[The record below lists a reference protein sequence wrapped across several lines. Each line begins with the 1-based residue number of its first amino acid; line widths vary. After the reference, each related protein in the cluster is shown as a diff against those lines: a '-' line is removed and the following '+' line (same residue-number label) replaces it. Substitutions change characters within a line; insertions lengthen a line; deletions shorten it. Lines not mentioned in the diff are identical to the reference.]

1 MIIKRFKELLK
12 QDNILQSVFLLS
24 TTVLGLFLGFVIN
37 SILTRVLGN
46 VNYGNYALITNVFVF
61 CQVVFNFGFY
71 YVISRLVAISKN
83 QEKVRGYYT
92 IGIFI
97 SFILFCFMTISV
109 LVYAYWSDSIVKSG
123 LTKVLILT
131 IPFSWIYL
139 FTNLNENYLQ
149 GDNKINLLSW
159 SRILPKIIYVIFLTY
174 IFFNYKSIGLEWVL
188 ILNFLSFIISYMYV
202 IVKIKPS
209 LMSLKRRWREILLAN
224 KRFGL
229 DIYLGS
235 IVASGSA
242 SLSGILIGYYGI
254 NNTQVG
260 YYTLAT
266 LLVSP
271 LSLIPNIIATVQ
283 FKKFA
288 INDRIDNM
296 TTTFTFVLSII
307 LFILIYLLSDFLI
320 KFIFGLEYI
329 EAVPILKV
337 LSLGYLLYG
346 IGDFYNRFLLSK
358 GRGKELRNASFLVG
372 ITLLLGNFLFI
383 KYFGAMGASY
393 ARIASGLI
401 YSLVIYYY
409 YIKEIKL

>member
-1 MIIKRFKELLK
+1 
-12 QDNILQSVFLLS
+12 
-24 TTVLGLFLGFVIN
+24 
-37 SILTRVLGN
+37 
-46 VNYGNYALITNVFVF
+46 
-61 CQVVFNFGFY
+61 
-71 YVISRLVAISKN
+71 
-83 QEKVRGYYT
+83 
-92 IGIFI
+92 
-97 SFILFCFMTISV
+97 
-109 LVYAYWSDSIVKSG
+109 
-123 LTKVLILT
+123 
-131 IPFSWIYL
+131 
-139 FTNLNENYLQ
+139 
-149 GDNKINLLSW
+149 
-159 SRILPKIIYVIFLTY
+159 
-174 IFFNYKSIGLEWVL
+174 
-188 ILNFLSFIISYMYV
+188 
-202 IVKIKPS
+202 
-209 LMSLKRRWREILLAN
+209 MSLKRRWREILLAN